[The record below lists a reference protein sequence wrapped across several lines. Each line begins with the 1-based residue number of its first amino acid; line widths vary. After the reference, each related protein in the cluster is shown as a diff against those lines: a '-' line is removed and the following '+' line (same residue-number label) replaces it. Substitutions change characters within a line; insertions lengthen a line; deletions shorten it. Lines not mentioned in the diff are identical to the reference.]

1 MARRSPVRL
10 RAGTATSLRR
20 MTASTM
26 VDLALVFLRSPR
38 AAGARGEGLSPSGA
52 QEAFDLAFG
61 PGQGLVHRLAL
72 QMAGDHLGLD
82 RLGVDLGSELWWV
95 RRRCGRQ
102 DLGVVRVWVG
112 GRAVLWGAF

>member
-72 QMAGDHLGLD
+72 PMADDHLCLD
-82 RLGVDLGSELWWV
+82 RLGVDLERGLWWG
-95 RRRCGRQ
+95 RRRGERQ
-102 DLGVVRVWVG
+102 GPVVVW
-112 GRAVLWGAF
+112 

>member
-26 VDLALVFLRSPR
+26 VDLALVFPRSPR
-38 AAGARGEGLSPSGA
+38 LAWARGEGLSPSGA

-61 PGQGLVHRLAL
+61 PGQRFIHGLAL
-72 QMAGDHLGLD
+72 HVTHDHLGQD
-82 RLGVDLGSELWWV
+82 RLRVDLEGDLGWR
-95 RRRCGRQ
+95 RRRCDRQ
-102 DLGVVRVWVG
+102 GLVIVRIG
-112 GRAVLWGAF
+112 I